1 MVVFDAAATLPEAE
15 VATRFGD
22 DTFSAVAFAC
32 PVAFTFASEATVGV
46 ALAAAFGT
54 DFAAGAAKTFVG
66 DLETDFGLVFVIVF
80 GGVFAA

>member
-1 MVVFDAAATLPEAE
+1 M
-15 VATRFGD
+15 
-22 DTFSAVAFAC
+22 
-32 PVAFTFASEATVGV
+32 GV